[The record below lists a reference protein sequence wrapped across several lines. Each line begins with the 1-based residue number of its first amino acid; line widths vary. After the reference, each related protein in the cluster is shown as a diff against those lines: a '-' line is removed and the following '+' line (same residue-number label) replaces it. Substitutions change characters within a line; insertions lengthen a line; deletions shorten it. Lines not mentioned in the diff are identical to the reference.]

1 MRVTAGWTLAP
12 SDGEQRVKL
21 SNGERQVLRIFVLCV
36 TLLAAFQVVAQLSDA
51 IARLSTPLLIFILA
65 WMIAFLLAPLVS
77 RIDEGTRLNRVGAVV
92 VVYVAIALLLAG
104 VVIFGAP
111 ALARQLAQL
120 AADATGYASGTTVL
134 IRDLQTAIDGLGLPL
149 NIVQLYGSLPAT
161 LGELTQSA
169 ATGALGLV
177 QATVTLVFDLTL
189 VLIIA
194 FLILVDGSQLWQTIT
209 GPLSKEVTSEAEL
222 LRQAVERSFG
232 GYIRG
237 TILLAAVYGGATALV
252 LTVLDVPYSGLLAV
266 LSGLAMLVPFFGP
279 PAALV
284 PVALAAALGTRVH
297 PLIVVG
303 LILLLQQVVLNV
315 LGPRVLSSNVG
326 IHPLFVFGALIVGAQ
341 IAGFWGALFGVP
353 VAGILA
359 TLVRYLVELIQG
371 RRERGKADEMLV
383 DEQVEAAAAETP
395 AAS

>member
-1 MRVTAGWTLAP
+1 MR
-12 SDGEQRVKL
+12 L
-21 SNGERQVLRIFVLCV
+21 SKGERLVLSIFVLCV

-134 IRDLQTAIDGLGLPL
+134 IRDIQTAIDGLGLPL

-209 GPLSKEVTSEAEL
+209 GPLSKEVASEAEL

-232 GYIRG
+232 GYMRG

-252 LTVLDVPYSGLLAV
+252 LTVLGVPYSGLLAV

-303 LILLLQQVVLNV
+303 LILVLQQVVLNV

-371 RRERGKADEMLV
+371 RRERGKADEMIA

-395 AAS
+395 AAN

>member
-1 MRVTAGWTLAP
+1 MV
-12 SDGEQRVKL
+12 L
-21 SNGERQVLRIFVLCV
+21 SIFVLCV

-51 IARLSTPLLIFILA
+51 IARLSAPLLIFILA

-104 VVIFGAP
+104 MVIFGAP
-111 ALARQLAQL
+111 TLAHQLAQL

-134 IRDLQTAIDGLGLPL
+134 IRDIQTAIDGLGLPL

-209 GPLSKEVTSEAEL
+209 GPLSKEVSSEAEL

-237 TILLAAVYGGATALV
+237 TILLAAAYGGATALV
-252 LTVLDVPYSGLLAV
+252 LSVLGVPYSGLLAV

-279 PAALV
+279 PAALI

-303 LILLLQQVVLNV
+303 LILVLQQVVLNV

-371 RRERGKADEMLV
+371 RRERGKADEMIA

-395 AAS
+395 AATS